1 MPIRVI
7 MHLCWNGQLIGL
19 QEHGLKHGGL
29 NSLFK
34 HDLSKSAERIHEQNS
49 ALNEIYSMIQAY
61 RVLFAHIIIPD
72 LAVTGRN
79 TI

>member
-1 MPIRVI
+1 

-19 QEHGLKHGGL
+19 QEHGLKYGGL
-29 NSLFK
+29 SHLFK
-34 HDLSKSAERIHEQNS
+34 HDLRKSAERIHEQNS
-49 ALNEIYSMIQAY
+49 TLNEIYSMIQVY
-61 RVLFAHIIIPD
+61 RVLITHIIISD